1 MTEAAAE
8 AERSIEWVPLDVLQ
22 PDPANPKGHD
32 EDLIAGSMSK
42 FGMVDLITRDDRTG
56 YIISGHGRLKSLQNL
71 HAAGAQPPA
80 SVRVAD
86 DGSWLT
92 PVVTGWSSTD
102 DLVAR
107 GALITLNRAT
117 ELGGWVDEALLSLL
131 DELREADAL
140 DSVGFGD
147 VELEILR
154 RKIEADGV
162 FTHGADDML
171 DEFRDISGQDPSAYA
186 PEYARKVTVFI
197 RDAEAI
203 EDFRQR
209 LGVSGDLGADLNYP
223 LGWVPNDRRKRPNP
237 EAEPDSTPEVPA

>member
-1 MTEAAAE
+1 MTEAAE

-32 EDLIAGSMSK
+32 EDLIAGSMTR

-117 ELGGWVDEALLSLL
+117 ELGGWVDEALLGLL

-140 DSVGFGD
+140 DSVGFD
-147 VELEILR
+147 PAELETLR
-154 RKIEADGV
+154 RKIEAQDV
-162 FTHGADDML
+162 FTDGADGML
-171 DEFRDISGQDPSAYA
+171 DEFRNLTGQEETGYTANFA
-186 PEYARKVTVFI
+186 HKVVVYFQS
-197 RDAEAI
+197 D
-203 EDFRQR
+203 
-209 LGVSGDLGADLNYP
+209 ADLAAFLTRNNLERVEKNRVGFP
-223 LGWVPNDRRKRPNP
+223 LGWLP
-237 EAEPDSTPEVPA
+237 TLG